1 MSPSLPEDHHHHKKK
16 RVGKAC
22 DSCRIKKTKCD
33 GKKPC
38 SRCIADNKLCAF
50 TEKKK
55 QKEKT
60 HPSGYIDL
68 LETRMDLL
76 TKSLEKI
83 VLMAEPHLPFL
94 LDLMARARADHH
106 TQMSQISL
114 PELDTSETRDSHYV
128 PINEVVAYLISDL
141 GLLDKEPV
149 EWESGALIAAKLDRT
164 NVNQAA
170 LDFAAHKAETGR
182 DTYELDQDHPHQS
195 HNSHQSQK
203 HYDHHLEIPVKE
215 ESYDLVSDNKIEL
228 KYEAPDDLKFLA
240 HSRASLASFDS
251 PVFADSYD
259 QFSLS
264 IGGFS
269 ALQLQHPQAQL
280 LSNLGLEAFP
290 KRANSLFIN
299 NNEVSSSPLLVL
311 SLANRFENHDLED
324 PHRRKSLALKGPLL
338 PSHQKMKMNGHV
350 HKKGFQSHSHGTSN
364 IVLNNG
370 NEFHFP
376 KQYSS
381 TLSLPDIISSGSS
394 KNLEIPLT
402 IFDDDLLFDDLP
414 LKYDYDFAR
423 GDVLE
428 EDVFNGSRFAAG
440 TL

>member
-1 MSPSLPEDHHHHKKK
+1 MSPSLPEDHHHHRKK

-68 LETRMDLL
+68 LETRLDLL

-83 VLMAEPHLPFL
+83 VVMAEPHLPFL
-94 LDLMARARADHH
+94 LDLMVRARADHS
-106 TQMSQISL
+106 QMAQISL

-164 NVNQAA
+164 NVSQAA
-170 LDFAAHKAETGR
+170 LDFAAHKAETAR
-182 DTYELDQDHPHQS
+182 ESYEPDHEHD
-195 HNSHQSQK
+195 HQSQPQYE
-203 HYDHHLEIPVKE
+203 HNNEFPIKE
-215 ESYDLVSDNKIEL
+215 ENYDLVAEKNIEL
-228 KYEAPDDLKFLA
+228 EYEAPDELKFLG
-240 HSRASLASFDS
+240 HSRASLASLDS

-324 PHRRKSLALKGPLL
+324 PHRRRALALKGPLL

-350 HKKGFQSHSHGTSN
+350 HKKGFQSHSHGTNN

-414 LKYDYDFAR
+414 LKYDYDFAK
-423 GDVLE
+423 GDLLE
-428 EDVFNGSRFAAG
+428 EDVFNGSRFATG